1 MKTTIFG
8 HKVFRNIK
16 TKAEFY
22 NLIRITQI
30 NIVKSFSLCTK
41 IYFLGS
47 SGAFLFKVPGD

>member
-1 MKTTIFG
+1 MKTIIFG

-22 NLIRITQI
+22 NLVRITQI
-30 NIVKSFSLCTK
+30 KIVKFFLCIK